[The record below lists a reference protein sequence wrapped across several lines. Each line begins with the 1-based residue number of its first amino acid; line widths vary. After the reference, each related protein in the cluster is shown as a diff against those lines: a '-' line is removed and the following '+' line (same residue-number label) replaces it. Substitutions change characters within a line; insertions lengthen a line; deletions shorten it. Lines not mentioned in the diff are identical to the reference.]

1 VARIAIPDRKKKPAR
16 PRERGQAKDL
26 RPGGYV
32 NIGTGEVSK
41 IRTINELCLAK
52 PEPHVHV
59 VTTGGESRCYG
70 FGMMV

>member
-1 VARIAIPDRKKKPAR
+1 MSRIQMPDRKKKPA
-16 PRERGQAKDL
+16 PRDRTRAKDL

-52 PEPHVHV
+52 PDPHVHI
-59 VTTGGESRCYG
+59 VTTGGESRCFG